1 MKQTEE
7 LLFRL
12 QDREYQRFQQS
23 LMPAVSP
30 ETVIGVRTP
39 QLRLLAKQLDGTPVA
54 DAFIL
59 QLPHKYYEENN
70 LHAFL
75 IEKEKDFEKAVSKV
89 EDFLPYVDNWATCD
103 CMNPK
108 VFAGNTKKLLPYA
121 EKWISSDHVYTVRYG
136 IGTLMRYFLDRN
148 FTEDILKKVYG
159 IRSEEYYVMMMQ
171 AWFFA
176 TALAKQYDSAVKV
189 LQEGR
194 LSAWVHNKTIR
205 KAIESF
211 RISDGEKKY
220 LRTLRI

>member
-23 LMPAVSP
+23 LMPTVSP

-75 IEKEKDFEKAVSKV
+75 IEKEKGFEKAVSKV
-89 EDFLPYVDNWATCD
+89 ENFLPYVDNWATCD

-108 VFAGNTKKLLPYA
+108 VFAKNTEKLLPYA
-121 EKWISSDHVYTVRYG
+121 EKWIPSDHVYTVRYG

-205 KAIESF
+205 KAIESY